1 MTGWGIQFSVT
12 TLSCELALER
22 LHNRHGDMLDARAAQ
37 AAETERN
44 RELVQLFG
52 SLRPYVP
59 TLLAHA
65 SSGIEAMPPARHHTG
80 WHLLVSDLA
89 HAADV
94 AERILE
100 AHPTSQDPAAR
111 DAQLWPYLR
120 TWGEHDILLRDLAL
134 QPAHPPRP
142 GPQLTGE
149 EQESWTA
156 RARAARSRDLLQPQE
171 SRYDATGRQLT
182 LALLPYPDEDEEVFL
197 ILAGD
202 IDSPHVQV
210 LGVYDTDDE
219 AIPNLPPAVPP
230 GVLYPDGH
238 TPAPTVPPGLPLA
251 QLTRD
256 VIEAQH
262 SASVAEAISYVT
274 DRPPHAPAGHIAQL
288 TEFLDTCA
296 TWAAALDTR
305 AGHEIAVRL
314 RMLSTQTGHLL
325 QGLTQVGEQ
334 LEEAVAVL
342 PPHRT
347 PAPRHLPTPGPRAI
361 PTTPV
366 TAAPAVT
373 PSAHRR

>member
-1 MTGWGIQFSVT
+1 
-12 TLSCELALER
+12 
-22 LHNRHGDMLDARAAQ
+22 MLDEQAAQ
-37 AAETERN
+37 AVEAERN
-44 RELVQLFG
+44 RHLAELFG
-52 SLRPYVP
+52 DLRPYVP

-65 SSGIEAMPPARHHTG
+65 SAGIEAMPPARHHAG

-94 AERILE
+94 AVRILE
-100 AHPTSQDPAAR
+100 EHPTGQDTAAC
-111 DAQLWPYLR
+111 DARLWPYLR
-120 TWGEHDILLRDLAL
+120 TWGEHDVLLRDLAL

-142 GPQLTGE
+142 GLRLTGE
-149 EQESWTA
+149 EQEWWTA

-182 LALLPYPDEDEEVFL
+182 VAVLPYPDEDEEVAL

-210 LGVYDTDDE
+210 LGCYDTDDE
-219 AIPNLPPAVPP
+219 AIQDLPPPVPP
-230 GVLYPDGH
+230 GVLFPGGH
-238 TPAPTVPPGLPLA
+238 APTTHALSGFPLA

-274 DRPPHAPAGHIAQL
+274 DQPPHAPAGHIAQL

-296 TWAAALDTR
+296 TWAAAMDTR

-314 RMLSTQTGHLL
+314 RILAAQTGHLL
-325 QGLTQVGEQ
+325 QDLTHVGGQ

-347 PAPRHLPTPGPRAI
+347 PAPRHLAAPR
-361 PTTPV
+361 P
-366 TAAPAVT
+366 PAVT
-373 PSAHRR
+373 TTPMAAAPPVSTTSAHRR